1 MAAYYNDNDAFCVAW
16 LRNLIFMDHLPPGD
30 VDERD
35 IADVSPVDLWGYS
48 QAHFFAGIGGWGLAQ
63 RLAGWPDDQELW
75 TGSCPCQPF
84 SNAGRRRGTDDARHL
99 WPVWHQL
106 IRSCRPHVVMG
117 EQVAAPL
124 GVQWLDDVLN
134 DLEADNYAVGAMVVP
149 ACAVGAPHRRDRL
162 WFVADGQSIGRQDW
176 HGQPVRSAPEQPQ
189 RYGSGAM
196 ADTDG
201 ARLAIGSQ
209 PADGSGAVRQQGSA
223 AGARGAWSDAIRIA
237 NRLVEPGIRLL
248 ADGGSNRVSV
258 LRALGNAIVPQVAAD
273 VMRAWLECAP

>member
-1 MAAYYNDNDAFCVAW
+1 MAAYYNDNDAFCAAW

-30 VDERD
+30 VDDRD
-35 IADVSPVDLWGYS
+35 IADISPVDLWGYG

-63 RLAGWPDDQELW
+63 RLAGWPDDRELW

-84 SNAGRRRGTDDARHL
+84 SNAGRRAGFDDARHL
-99 WPVWHQL
+99 WPAWHRL
-106 IRSCRPHVVMG
+106 IRSCRPPVVMG

-124 GVQWLDDVLN
+124 GVQWLDGVLN
-134 DLEADNYAVGAMVVP
+134 DLEADDYAARAMVVP

-162 WFVADGQSIGRQDW
+162 WFVAD
-176 HGQPVRSAPEQPQ
+176 
-189 RYGSGAM
+189 
-196 ADTDG
+196 TDSTG
-201 ARLAIGSQ
+201 LAIGSQ
-209 PADGSGAVRQQGSA
+209 PADGSGTVRQQGSA

-237 NRLVEPGIRLL
+237 DRLVEPGIRLL
-248 ADGGSNRVSV
+248 ADGIPNRVPV